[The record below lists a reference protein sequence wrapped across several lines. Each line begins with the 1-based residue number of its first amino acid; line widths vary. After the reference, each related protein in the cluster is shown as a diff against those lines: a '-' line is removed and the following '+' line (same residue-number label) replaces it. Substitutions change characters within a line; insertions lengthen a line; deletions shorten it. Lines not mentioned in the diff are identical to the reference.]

1 MTAGWDWL
9 AWHAD
14 YDVPGSPL
22 AQRLAVV
29 QGWIRQA
36 LDQAPPGP
44 VRVLSMCAGQGRDL
58 IDVLSVHPRG
68 LEVTARLVEL
78 DPRIA
83 AAARQRAVA
92 AGLPLVDV
100 VTGDAALTGAYTG
113 LAPAH
118 LVLACGVFGNI
129 STQDIQQTIA
139 GCTRLCAT
147 GGTVI
152 WTKSRQPPDL
162 IPQICQ
168 WFAQH
173 DFELA
178 GVSDPGPSWAV
189 GAHRFTGRPGPLL
202 AGERMFT
209 FRYQPDRQ
217 ERPDSR

>member
-1 MTAGWDWL
+1 MTAGRDWL

-14 YDVPGSPL
+14 YDVPDSPL

-29 QGWIRQA
+29 QGWIRQT

-44 VRVLSMCAGQGRDL
+44 VRVVSMCAGQGRDL
-58 IDVLSVHPRG
+58 IDVLSGHPRG
-68 LEVTARLVEL
+68 TEVTARLVEI

-83 AAARQRAVA
+83 AAARQRAAA

-100 VTGDAALTGAYTG
+100 VTGDAGLAGAYTG
-113 LAPAH
+113 LAPAD

-129 STQDIQQTIA
+129 SAPDIQRTIA
-139 GCTRLCAT
+139 SCARLCAP

-152 WTKSRQPPDL
+152 WTKSRQAPDL

-168 WFAQH
+168 WFAEQ

-178 GVSDPGPSWAV
+178 GVSDPGPVWAV
-189 GAHRFTGRPGPLL
+189 GAHRFTGRPAPLL

-209 FRYQPDRQ
+209 FRY
-217 ERPDSR
+217 RPDNR